1 MALRAD
7 AAADFY
13 LRTTHKYA
21 HALVATQGRDWCD
34 AARRGWRA
42 FKKSGVD
49 GIIDDDVTDRI
60 LLFGGYVGGAVLAT
74 LFAVTAPQSTDAA
87 WLLGAAII
95 FALGF
100 SAVTQ
105 PLTVLEASASTLFVT
120 YAQVPEVLASTHPIL
135 FHRFQRLTEVF
146 LHTRGHAAVE
156 AVGVRPPRDL
166 DDI

>member
-1 MALRAD
+1 MLFPSFLSPEEVEYMIGVSRD
-7 AAADFY
+7 N
-13 LRTTHKYA
+13 LERSEV
-21 HALVATQGRDWCD
+21 LVAEGEETRSDIRTSFGYWPER
-34 AARRGWRA
+34 
-42 FKKSGVD
+42 
-49 GIIDDDVTDRI
+49 DDVTDRI